1 MELVQ
6 ISLNLPSDL
15 KKEIDSYAKKIGIP
29 ATAIIKIA
37 IKEYLNKGE

>member
-6 ISLNLPSDL
+6 MSLNIPEDL
-15 KKEIDSYAKKIGIP
+15 KKEIDEYAKKIGIP
-29 ATAIIKIA
+29 TTAVIKIA